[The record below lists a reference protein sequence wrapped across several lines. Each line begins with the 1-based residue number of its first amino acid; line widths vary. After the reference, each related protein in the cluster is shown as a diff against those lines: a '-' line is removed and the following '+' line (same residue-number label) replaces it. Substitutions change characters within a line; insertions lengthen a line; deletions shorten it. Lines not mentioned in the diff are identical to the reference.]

1 MEKNRNHYNKKK
13 KYCKILKNKCFIKI
27 ISQNTVTFDFQKL
40 ELKKKEYMSYWSDL
54 FLLPMKNHVYQD
66 ASYTCF
72 DIDKPILPRRNHRNT
87 SLFKFSNKWWP
98 SLKSITKLELRFIE
112 IESLPF

>member
-40 ELKKKEYMSYWSDL
+40 ELKKK
-54 FLLPMKNHVYQD
+54 
-66 ASYTCF
+66 
-72 DIDKPILPRRNHRNT
+72 NT
-87 SLFKFSNKWWP
+87 
-98 SLKSITKLELRFIE
+98 
-112 IESLPF
+112 